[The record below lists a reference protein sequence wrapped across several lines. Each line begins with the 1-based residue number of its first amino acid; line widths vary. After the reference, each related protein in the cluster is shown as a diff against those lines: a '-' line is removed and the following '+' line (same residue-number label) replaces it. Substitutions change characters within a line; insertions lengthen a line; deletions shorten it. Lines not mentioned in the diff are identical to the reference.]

1 MTPKQKTTERGIVM
15 KINRTE
21 SEMKALANARTRNFV
36 SEYGEVK
43 TSHEEH
49 KIFFG
54 LFYGA
59 LLGLNW
65 HCSTIDSEDK
75 AQAIIDTAEYQF
87 GQLFPEYSGYT
98 NIYIPLKHI
107 WATWPEEVKVGD
119 KVCATI
125 LPATDINGNKYD
137 ETGAGGTVL
146 EIKQN
151 STIIQL
157 FDGPIIE
164 AEGRIFDKIN

>member
-1 MTPKQKTTERGIVM
+1 MR
-15 KINRTE
+15 INKTE
-21 SEMKALANARTRNFV
+21 SEMRVLANTRTRAFV
-36 SEYGEVK
+36 SDFGEQVE
-43 TSHEEH
+43 TNHEEH
-49 KIFFG
+49 KLFFG

-65 HCSTIDSEDK
+65 HCHTIDAEDK
-75 AQAIIDTAEYQF
+75 AQAIIDTAEFQF
-87 GQLFPEYSGYT
+87 NLLFPDYSGYT
-98 NIYIPLKHI
+98 NIYNPLKSI
-107 WATWPEEVKVGD
+107 WATWPEEIKVDD
-119 KVCATI
+119 KVCVTI

-157 FDGPIIE
+157 FDGPTIE

>member
-1 MTPKQKTTERGIVM
+1 M
-15 KINRTE
+15 KINMTE
-21 SEMKALANARTRNFV
+21 NEMRVLANDKTRKFI
-36 SEYGEVK
+36 SDFGEQVE
-43 TSHEEH
+43 TNREEH
-49 KIFFG
+49 KLFFS

-65 HCSTIDSEDK
+65 HCHTIDAEDK
-75 AQAIIDTAEYQF
+75 AQAIIDTAEFQF
-87 GQLFPEYSGYT
+87 NLLFPDYSGYT
-98 NIYIPLKHI
+98 NIYEPLKSI
-107 WATWPEEVKVGD
+107 WATWLEEIKVGD
-119 KVCATI
+119 KVCVTI
-125 LPATDINGNKYD
+125 LPDTDINGNKYD

-157 FDGPIIE
+157 FDGSTIE

>member
-1 MTPKQKTTERGIVM
+1 M
-15 KINRTE
+15 KINMTE
-21 SEMKALANARTRNFV
+21 NEMRVLANDKTRKFI
-36 SEYGEVK
+36 SDFGEKVE
-43 TSHEEH
+43 TNREEH
-49 KIFFG
+49 KLFFS

-65 HCSTIDSEDK
+65 HCHTIDAEDK
-75 AQAIIDTAEYQF
+75 AQAIIDTAEFQF
-87 GQLFPEYSGYT
+87 NLLFPDYSGYT
-98 NIYIPLKHI
+98 NIYEPLKSI
-107 WATWPEEVKVGD
+107 WATWPEEIKVGD
-119 KVCATI
+119 KVCVTI

-157 FDGPIIE
+157 FDGPTIE